1 MKKQILSIFLCIL
14 CILSLIGCG
23 KKKNTKSAEI
33 VDNNI
38 TSEEESVSDEYFE
51 VRVFNSNYDIS
62 GWDSLQSMQP
72 DFDLNSFKIID
83 VLGVQFK
90 PDDFVLI
97 NSTPDNVFDCIFK
110 IFEGS
115 NVSIED
121 EYTRTLLEK
130 PSVDDLKVSVKNAN
144 LLPIWSENDENVPS
158 QAFIRYSIDCSTF
171 LIYYDLIYQNVIK
184 MPDYDFGDGSFGES
198 FGIGDNTQLVGVIAG
213 IKSYD
218 CSSIMGVSFVTD
230 DVIWH
235 PVDTFTVET
244 SYVGSNIAV
253 TDGLN

>member
-51 VRVFNSNYDIS
+51 VRVFNSNYNIS
-62 GWDSLQSMQP
+62 GWDSLQSMQS

-110 IFEGS
+110 IRS
-115 NVSIED
+115 RRI
-121 EYTRTLLEK
+121 
-130 PSVDDLKVSVKNAN
+130 
-144 LLPIWSENDENVPS
+144 
-158 QAFIRYSIDCSTF
+158 FIVHTYS
-171 LIYYDLIYQNVIK
+171 
-184 MPDYDFGDGSFGES
+184 M
-198 FGIGDNTQLVGVIAG
+198 
-213 IKSYD
+213 
-218 CSSIMGVSFVTD
+218 SSIIVKHWFNHINSRTITHHRYKYYLSIFICYNSVSFAVAKTTD
-230 DVIWH
+230 RYI
-235 PVDTFTVET
+235 
-244 SYVGSNIAV
+244 
-253 TDGLN
+253 